1 MAKKKK
7 EEIESKS
14 IEERFSEIEELL
26 SKMDSDDISLEESFE
41 YYKKG
46 LDEIKKS
53 YKMLQSMEG
62 EMLKLTEDGEL
73 EEL

>member
-1 MAKKKK
+1 
-7 EEIESKS
+7 
-14 IEERFSEIEELL
+14 
-26 SKMDSDDISLEESFE
+26 MDSDDISLEESFE

-46 LDEIKKS
+46 LDEIKES

-62 EMLKLTEDGEL
+62 KMLKLTEDGEL

>member
-46 LDEIKKS
+46 LDEIKES

-62 EMLKLTEDGEL
+62 KMLKLTEDGEL